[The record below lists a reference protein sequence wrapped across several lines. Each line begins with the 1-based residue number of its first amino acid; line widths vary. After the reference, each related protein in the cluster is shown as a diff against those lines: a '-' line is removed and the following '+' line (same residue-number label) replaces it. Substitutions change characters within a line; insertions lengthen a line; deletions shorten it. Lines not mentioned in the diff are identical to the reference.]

1 MIEQE
6 WRDFMFGTKN
16 NCQMTEGAEVGSLP
30 DAEQGSYLRWLK
42 MSYETEKTCLLLP
55 QESRASCVFHTADE
69 KDEIP
74 GMGEDSVLE
83 MLSYSKFMDLETWLC
98 MPSTLLPR
106 TLEST
111 CSASPLSSSSDS
123 ADTDTGLLE
132 RDSSPPFSN
141 HSLERQNRLL
151 PPSPIL
157 PVSVPPPSPVALR
170 TTSTPVLN
178 PSRDSCQGG
187 VSHRKRRRLAAS
199 PGGLHWNASGSVLRD
214 YERGEVACVSQVKRI
229 PKPVDSERP
238 RTELWGDKVTLR
250 KTVSVDDTLLRQTP
264 REHHRLLSR
273 LERGKKKLRNIHSLG
288 TTGRYE
294 TCKKPE
300 SKISRLTQRLNQRHS
315 DAALIKDFRPLLFF
329 SGSSGSSLSLDRSF
343 SVSMTQQMQN
353 LQLTHSKKGAGP
365 ASPSAAKRLYRNLS
379 EKFKGSHS
387 SFEDAYFF
395 GRSDRIRKSS
405 NVQSSEAL
413 FEAVEQQ
420 DLDAVQIL
428 LFQYTADELD
438 LNTPNSEGLT
448 PLDISIMTNNVP
460 IAKMLLKAGAK
471 ESPHFVSQE
480 SREAHLSTLVQEA
493 QRRAS
498 ELSTQVMRES
508 LSLETSDKE
517 KQLKA
522 WEWRC
527 KLYKRMRTGFEHSQ
541 VPEAPTAVRLT
552 VSSSTSLTVTFQEPA
567 SINSA
572 VVTKY
577 KVEWSCLK
585 DFSLLAGELILEN
598 LTSLRCTVTGLSTG
612 RQYYVRVS
620 AYNMK
625 GWGPSQ
631 LSQPPCA
638 VPSNWK
644 ECDGRESRKRG
655 HIEAMER
662 LLQQVRATH
671 QHYSCGDTS
680 KLQNTSRKQSVS
692 RSLKHLFHSSTKFV
706 KTLKRGIYI
715 ATVFYHKDSLL
726 VTNEDQIPI
735 VEVEDSYSSSLMQ
748 DFLWFTKL
756 SCMWED
762 VRWLRQSMTISNSS
776 SSTLQSR
783 QKMLS
788 AAGQL
793 QNLLGTHNLGR
804 VHYEPIKDRH
814 GNVLLVTVREMESL
828 YSFFNGKWM
837 QVSKLQSQRKSLST
851 PEEPYALDILLIT
864 IQDILAYQRRS
875 QNRLS
880 PGLYLG
886 YLKLSSSVDQI
897 KVLVPQRTPNMLC
910 HARIRENWNV
920 SRDEWEWLQT
930 LSGPEEVERVDQA
943 ADCHAPLLFSE
954 LQTAIKSLLRQINLP
969 LHQAKHFR
977 LYTQEVLELGHNVS
991 FLLLL
996 PASDDV
1002 CTAPG
1007 QANPYTPHSG
1017 FLNLPLQMFELV
1029 HFCAY
1034 KEKFIS
1040 LYCRLS
1046 SVLDLDALITQQAL
1060 REAITDTELATAK
1073 QRHQHIL
1080 DFIQQMDEMWRDIRW
1095 ITDAL
1100 QYARYKHPLG
1110 GVPITWLVDASA
1122 EPVTQKNDSTSSN
1135 TDYLPTPSPSPEMR
1149 RRKDTIGKTCWLLFK
1164 YSFAV
1169 KHTLIKYSYS
1179 SISCTT
1185 ADACRYL
1192 LSRLSVALFGS
1203 LFLLLVSDSQ
1213 PGSDEEGCSEVFLPT
1228 DSDYDSSDALS
1239 PRDLDLVYSSAQDLS
1254 HQAVHALS
1262 GSAPD
1267 VLQMHDLKY
1276 SACPTAILET
1286 ESCTKDLEDL
1296 SLSTYS
1302 SKSSDS
1308 TSRCK
1313 FLADPPTKRKMLSKS
1328 HPQRS
1333 YFGGP
1338 HRWLRVQSESQTP
1351 SLSEGVYTRQSD
1363 LDLPLELPRS
1373 LPHSPSASYR
1383 LDERKSAHRESKP
1396 NVRRI
1401 FVESCSETSP
1411 SRDSSRWPEE
1421 QEEVDRKA
1429 SVAETVSVFSIVT
1442 EAQDVDS
1449 DEQTN
1454 DQVSEILSSTL

>member
-1 MIEQE
+1 
-6 WRDFMFGTKN
+6 
-16 NCQMTEGAEVGSLP
+16 MTEVLFNMSRRFSL
-30 DAEQGSYLRWLK
+30 
-42 MSYETEKTCLLLP
+42 
-55 QESRASCVFHTADE
+55 
-69 KDEIP
+69 
-74 GMGEDSVLE
+74 
-83 MLSYSKFMDLETWLC
+83 
-98 MPSTLLPR
+98 
-106 TLEST
+106 
-111 CSASPLSSSSDS
+111 
-123 ADTDTGLLE
+123 
-132 RDSSPPFSN
+132 N
-141 HSLERQNRLL
+141 HSL
-151 PPSPIL
+151 S
-157 PVSVPPPSPVALR
+157 
-170 TTSTPVLN
+170 
-178 PSRDSCQGG
+178 
-187 VSHRKRRRLAAS
+187 
-199 PGGLHWNASGSVLRD
+199 
-214 YERGEVACVSQVKRI
+214 Y
-229 PKPVDSERP
+229 
-238 RTELWGDKVTLR
+238 
-250 KTVSVDDTLLRQTP
+250 
-264 REHHRLLSR
+264 LS
-273 LERGKKKLRNIHSLG
+273 KLDVIICLG
-288 TTGRYE
+288 
-294 TCKKPE
+294 
-300 SKISRLTQRLNQRHS
+300 
-315 DAALIKDFRPLLFF
+315 
-329 SGSSGSSLSLDRSF
+329 
-343 SVSMTQQMQN
+343 MTQQMQN
-353 LQLTHSKKGAGP
+353 LQLTQSKKGAGP

-379 EKFKGSHS
+379 EKLKGSHS
-387 SFEDAYFF
+387 SFEDVYFF
-395 GRSDRIRKSS
+395 GRSDRVRKAS
-405 NVQSSEAL
+405 NVHSSEAL
-413 FEAVEQQ
+413 FEVVEQQ
-420 DLDAVQIL
+420 DLDGVQIL
-428 LFQYTADELD
+428 LYQYTADELD

-460 IAKMLLKAGAK
+460 IAKLLLKAGAK

-480 SREAHLSTLVQEA
+480 RREAHLSALVQEA

-498 ELSTQVMRES
+498 ELSTQVMREN
-508 LSLETSDKE
+508 LSLEPSDKE

-527 KLYKRMRTGFEHSQ
+527 KLYKRMRTGFEHAQ
-541 VPEAPTAVRLT
+541 APEAPAAVRLT
-552 VSSSTSLTVTFQEPA
+552 VSSSTSLTVTFQEPV
-567 SINSA
+567 SMNSA

-577 KVEWSCLK
+577 KVDWSCLK
-585 DFSLLAGELILEN
+585 DFSLLVGEMILEN
-598 LTSLRCTVTGLSTG
+598 LQSLRCTITGLTTG

-625 GWGPSQ
+625 GWGRAQP
-631 LSQPPCA
+631 SQPPCA

-644 ECDGRESRKRG
+644 ECDGRESRRRG
-655 HIEAMER
+655 HVEAMER

-671 QHYSCGDTS
+671 QHYSCGDML
-680 KLQNTSRKQSVS
+680 KLQNSSRKQSVS

-706 KTLKRGIYI
+706 KSLKRGIYI
-715 ATVFYHKDSLL
+715 AAVFYHKDSLL

-735 VEVEDSYSSSLMQ
+735 VEAEDSYSSSLMQ

-762 VRWLRQSMTISNSS
+762 VRWLRQSMAISTSS

-783 QKMLS
+783 QKMLV

-864 IQDILAYQRRS
+864 IQDTLAYQRRS
-875 QNRLS
+875 QHRLS

-910 HARIRENWNV
+910 HARIRDNWNV

-930 LSGPEEVERVDQA
+930 LSGPVEVERADQEA
-943 ADCHAPLLFSE
+943 ECHAPLLLPE

-1007 QANPYTPHSG
+1007 QANHYTPHSG

-1034 KEKFIS
+1034 KERFIS

-1046 SVLDLDALITQQAL
+1046 LVLDLDALITQQAL
-1060 REAITDTELATAK
+1060 REAITDSELSTAK

-1080 DFIQQMDEMWRDIRW
+1080 DYIQQMDEMWRDIRW

-1100 QYARYKHPLG
+1100 QYARYKQPLG
-1110 GVPITWLVDASA
+1110 GMPITWLVNASA

-1149 RRKDTIGKTCWLLFK
+1149 RRKAT
-1164 YSFAV
+1164 
-1169 KHTLIKYSYS
+1169 
-1179 SISCTT
+1179 
-1185 ADACRYL
+1185 
-1192 LSRLSVALFGS
+1192 
-1203 LFLLLVSDSQ
+1203 SDSQ

-1276 SACPTAILET
+1276 SAISKVSLDT
-1286 ESCTKDLEDL
+1286 ESCTKDMEEL
-1296 SLSTYS
+1296 SLSAYS
-1302 SKSSDS
+1302 TKSSDRA
-1308 TSRCK
+1308 SRCK
-1313 FLADPPTKRKMLSKS
+1313 FLIDPPPKRKLLSKS

-1338 HRWLRVQSESQTP
+1338 HRWLRVQSESQAS

-1363 LDLPLELPRS
+1363 LDLPLELPLS

-1383 LDERKSAHRESKP
+1383 LDERKAASRDSKP

-1401 FVESCSETSP
+1401 FVESCSTTSP
-1411 SRDSSRWPEE
+1411 TRAGADWLEEREEEDPGATVRETLSMFGVDS
-1421 QEEVDRKA
+1421 
-1429 SVAETVSVFSIVT
+1429 

-1449 DEQTN
+1449 DDQTN

>member
-1 MIEQE
+1 
-6 WRDFMFGTKN
+6 
-16 NCQMTEGAEVGSLP
+16 
-30 DAEQGSYLRWLK
+30 
-42 MSYETEKTCLLLP
+42 MSYETEKACLLAP
-55 QESRASCVFHTADE
+55 QQSRTPCVCH
-69 KDEIP
+69 KYEIP

-83 MLSYSKFMDLETWLC
+83 MLSYSKFSDLETWLC

-106 TLEST
+106 SRDSVCSLPSPSNENGTGDTDKESRRKKSGSCKRGSWKSQSYTLPDSRPLENESIHLSQCQERET
-111 CSASPLSSSSDS
+111 HLLPVSASPKSSS
-123 ADTDTGLLE
+123 
-132 RDSSPPFSN
+132 PM
-141 HSLERQNRLL
+141 
-151 PPSPIL
+151 
-157 PVSVPPPSPVALR
+157 R
-170 TTSTPVLN
+170 TTSTPL
-178 PSRDSCQGG
+178 PKPTRDSCQGG
-187 VSHRKRRRLAAS
+187 VSVRKRRRLAAS
-199 PGGLHWNASGSVLRD
+199 PGGLHWDASGSVLRD
-214 YERGEVACVSQVKRI
+214 HDRGETSSLSEVKRF
-229 PKPVDSERP
+229 PRSVDSESRVP
-238 RTELWGDKVTLR
+238 EPWRDRVTLR
-250 KTVSVDDTLLRQTP
+250 KTISIDDRLLQQTP

-273 LERGKKKLRNIHSLG
+273 IERGKKKLRNINSLG
-288 TTGRYE
+288 ATGRYE
-294 TCKKPE
+294 THKKSE
-300 SKISRLTQRLNQRHS
+300 SRISRLAQRLNQRQR
-315 DAALIKDFRPLLFF
+315 DAALIKDFRPLFLL
-329 SGSSGSSLSLDRSF
+329 SGTAGSSQSLDRNF

-353 LQLTHSKKGAGP
+353 LQLTQGKKGVGP

-379 EKFKGSHS
+379 EKLKGSHS

-395 GRSDRIRKSS
+395 GRPDRIRKVS
-405 NVQSSEAL
+405 NIQSSEAL

-460 IAKMLLKAGAK
+460 IAKLLLKAGGK
-471 ESPHFVSQE
+471 ESPHFVSLE
-480 SREAHLSTLVQEA
+480 SRDAHLLALVQEA

-498 ELSTQVMRES
+498 ELSTQVIRES

-527 KLYKRMRTGFEHSQ
+527 KLYKRMRTGFEHARP
-541 VPEAPTAVRLT
+541 PEAPLMVRLSVT
-552 VSSSTSLTVTFQEPA
+552 GSTSLTVNFQEPA
-567 SINSA
+567 SMNSA

-598 LTSLRCTVTGLSTG
+598 LQSLKYTITGLTTG
-612 RQYYVRVS
+612 RQYYVQVS

-631 LSQPPCA
+631 LSQPPSA

-644 ECDGRESRKRG
+644 DCDGRESKRRG

-671 QHYSCGDTS
+671 QHYCCGDTS
-680 KLQNTSRKQSVS
+680 KLQNPSRKQSVS

-706 KTLKRGIYI
+706 KSLKRGVYI
-715 ATVFYHKDSLL
+715 ASVFYHKDSLL

-735 VEVEDSYSSSLMQ
+735 VEVDDSYSSSLMQ

-762 VRWLRQSMTISNSS
+762 VRWLRQSLAVSTSS

-783 QKMLS
+783 QKMLT

-814 GNVLLVTVREMESL
+814 GNVLLVTVREMDSL

-875 QNRLS
+875 QHRLS
-880 PGLYLG
+880 SGLYLG

-897 KVLVPQRTPNMLC
+897 KVLVPQRMPNMLC
-910 HARIRENWNV
+910 HTKIRDNWNV
-920 SRDEWEWLQT
+920 SRNEWEWLQS
-930 LSGPEEVERVDQA
+930 LSGPVEVERADQDT
-943 ADCHAPLLFSE
+943 DCLLFSE
-954 LQTAIKSLLRQINLP
+954 LQTAIKSLLHQINLP

-977 LYTQEVLELGHNVS
+977 LYTHEVLELGHNVS

-1002 CTAPG
+1002 CSAPG
-1007 QANPYTPHSG
+1007 QTNPYTPHSG

-1029 HFCAY
+1029 HFCSY

-1046 SVLDLDALITQQAL
+1046 SVLDLDALITQQAF
-1060 REAITDTELATAK
+1060 REAITDSEVSTAK
-1073 QRHQHIL
+1073 QRQQHIL
-1080 DFIQQMDEMWRDIRW
+1080 DYIQQSDEMWRDVRW
-1095 ITDAL
+1095 ITNAL
-1100 QYARYKHPLG
+1100 QHARYKQPLG
-1110 GVPITWLVDASA
+1110 WVPITWLVDVTV
-1122 EPVTQKNDSTSSN
+1122 EPPVQKNDSMSSN
-1135 TDYLPTPSPSPEMR
+1135 TDYVPTPSPSPEMR
-1149 RRKDTIGKTCWLLFK
+1149 RRKPTIE
-1164 YSFAV
+1164 
-1169 KHTLIKYSYS
+1169 
-1179 SISCTT
+1179 
-1185 ADACRYL
+1185 
-1192 LSRLSVALFGS
+1192 
-1203 LFLLLVSDSQ
+1203 SQ

-1254 HQAVHALS
+1254 HQAVHILS

-1276 SACPTAILET
+1276 SACSKSILET
-1286 ESCTKDLEDL
+1286 ESCTKDMDDL
-1296 SLSTYS
+1296 SLSSYS
-1302 SKSSDS
+1302 VKTTDKP
-1308 TSRCK
+1308 SRSK
-1313 FLADPPTKRKMLSKS
+1313 FLADPPTKHKLLSKS

-1338 HRWLRVQSESQTP
+1338 HRWLRVQSESHTP
-1351 SLSEGVYTRQSD
+1351 SLSEGIYTRQSD
-1363 LDLPLELPRS
+1363 FDLPLESPLS
-1373 LPHSPSASYR
+1373 LPHSPTTSYS
-1383 LDERKSAHRESKP
+1383 LDEYRAPFRESKP

-1401 FVESCSETSP
+1401 FVESCSKTSP
-1411 SRDSSRWPEE
+1411 CRDAPQWEEEETGSRGATAREAGSGYGTT
-1421 QEEVDRKA
+1421 A
-1429 SVAETVSVFSIVT
+1429 
-1442 EAQDVDS
+1442 EAQDMDS

-1454 DQVSEILSSTL
+1454 EQVSEILSSTL

>member
-1 MIEQE
+1 MES
-6 WRDFMFGTKN
+6 FLFGVENK
-16 NCQMTEGAEVGSLP
+16 CQMTEGAEIGSLP
-30 DAEQGSYLRWLK
+30 DAEQGHYSRWLN
-42 MSYETEKTCLLLP
+42 MAYETDKTCLLIP
-55 QESRASCVFHTADE
+55 RESRASCVFHTADE

-74 GMGEDSVLE
+74 GIGEDSVLE
-83 MLSYSKFMDLETWLC
+83 MLSYSKFMDLESWLC
-98 MPSTLLPR
+98 MPSTLMPR
-106 TLEST
+106 SLDST
-111 CSASPLSSSSDS
+111 FSASSLSTDSESGDAETRPPERKSIYLNHSPGRERCHVASTPTVPVPVTPVAFRTSSTPALSSG
-123 ADTDTGLLE
+123 T
-132 RDSSPPFSN
+132 
-141 HSLERQNRLL
+141 H
-151 PPSPIL
+151 
-157 PVSVPPPSPVALR
+157 
-170 TTSTPVLN
+170 
-178 PSRDSCQGG
+178 SCQGSTG
-187 VSHRKRRRLAAS
+187 VRKRRRLAAS
-199 PGGLHWNASGSVLRD
+199 PGGLHWNASGSVLRE
-214 YERGEVACVSQVKRI
+214 YERGETPGASQVKHV
-229 PKPVDSERP
+229 PKPLESVKAGA
-238 RTELWGDKVTLR
+238 ELWSDRAALR
-250 KTVSVDDTLLRQTP
+250 KCMSVDDRLLQQTP
-264 REHHRLLSR
+264 TEPGTLLSR
-273 LERGKKKLRNIHSLG
+273 LERGKKKLRNIHSFG
-288 TTGRYE
+288 DTGRYE
-294 TCKKPE
+294 TCKKSE
-300 SKISRLTQRLNQRHS
+300 SKITRLAQRLNQRQR

-329 SGSSGSSLSLDRSF
+329 SVSPGSSQSLDRSF
-343 SVSMTQQMQN
+343 CVSMTQQMQN
-353 LQLTHSKKGAGP
+353 LQLSHSKKGAAP
-365 ASPSAAKRLYRNLS
+365 ASPNAAKRLYRNLS
-379 EKFKGSHS
+379 EKLKGSHS

-395 GRSDRIRKSS
+395 GRSDRICKAS
-405 NVQSSEAL
+405 NIQSGEAL

-460 IAKMLLKAGAK
+460 IAKLLLKAGAK

-480 SREAHLSTLVQEA
+480 SRKAHLSALVQES

-508 LSLETSDKE
+508 LSMEISDKE

-527 KLYKRMRTGFEHSQ
+527 KLYKRMRTGFEHAQ
-541 VPEAPTAVRLT
+541 APEAPTAVRLT

-572 VVTKY
+572 VVTRY

-598 LTSLRCTVTGLSTG
+598 LQCLKCTITGLTTG
-612 RQYYVRVS
+612 RQYYVQVS

-625 GWGPSQ
+625 GWGPPQ
-631 LSQPPCA
+631 LSQPPSA
-638 VPSNWK
+638 VPSRGRITKSLRCNMNSCVCVCVSDWK
-644 ECDGRESRKRG
+644 ESDGRESRQRG

-671 QHYSCGDTS
+671 QHYSCGDMS
-680 KLQNTSRKQSVS
+680 KLQNPSRKQSVS

-715 ATVFYHKDSLL
+715 AAVFYHKDSLL

-735 VEVEDSYSSSLMQ
+735 VEVEDSYSNSLMQ

-762 VRWLRQSMTISNSS
+762 VRWLRQSMTISTSS

-783 QKMLS
+783 QKMLA

-793 QNLLGTHNLGR
+793 QLCIFLTTKNLLGTHNLGR

-814 GNVLLVTVREMESL
+814 GNVLLVTVREMDSS
-828 YSFFNGKWM
+828 YSFFSGKWM

-875 QNRLS
+875 QHRLS

-910 HARIRENWNV
+910 HFKIRDNWNV
-920 SRDEWEWLQT
+920 SRDEWEWLNT
-930 LSGPEEVERVDQA
+930 LSGPEEVERADQA
-943 ADCHAPLLFSE
+943 ADCSSPLLFYE
-954 LQTAIKSLLRQINLP
+954 LQTAIKNLLRQINLP

-996 PASDDV
+996 PASDAV

-1007 QANPYTPHSG
+1007 QTNPYTPHTG

-1060 REAITDTELATAK
+1060 REAITDSELSLAK

-1080 DFIQQMDEMWRDIRW
+1080 NYIQQMDEMWRDIRW

-1100 QYARYKHPLG
+1100 QYARYKQPLG
-1110 GVPITWLVDASA
+1110 GVPITQLVDASS
-1122 EPVTQKNDSTSSN
+1122 ESITQKYDSISSN
-1135 TDYLPTPSPSPEMR
+1135 TDYLPTPSPSPEL
-1149 RRKDTIGKTCWLLFK
+1149 RRKATE
-1164 YSFAV
+1164 
-1169 KHTLIKYSYS
+1169 
-1179 SISCTT
+1179 
-1185 ADACRYL
+1185 
-1192 LSRLSVALFGS
+1192 
-1203 LFLLLVSDSQ
+1203 DSQ
-1213 PGSDEEGCSEVFLPT
+1213 AVSDEEGCSEVFLPT

-1254 HQAVHALS
+1254 HQAVHTLS

-1267 VLQMHDLKY
+1267 VLQMHDLKP
-1276 SACPTAILET
+1276 STCSKPMQET
-1286 ESCTKDLEDL
+1286 EIFTKDLEEL
-1296 SLSTYS
+1296 SLSSYCS
-1302 SKSSDS
+1302 RSSDKT
-1308 TSRCK
+1308 TSRY
-1313 FLADPPTKRKMLSKS
+1313 KRRLLSRS
-1328 HPQRS
+1328 QPQRS
-1333 YFGGP
+1333 CFSGT
-1338 HRWLRVQSESQTP
+1338 HRWLRVQSENHTT
-1351 SLSEGVYTRQSD
+1351 SLSEGVYTRQSE
-1363 LDLPLELPRS
+1363 LDLPLEIPVS
-1373 LPHSPSASYR
+1373 FPQSSNSM
-1383 LDERKSAHRESKP
+1383 DEWKSSNRESKP
-1396 NVRRI
+1396 TVRRI
-1401 FVESCSETSP
+1401 FVAACSETSP
-1411 SRDSSRWPEE
+1411 SRDGARWPDENSKACE
-1421 QEEVDRKA
+1421 GAAAGEATVQE
-1429 SVAETVSVFSIVT
+1429 
-1442 EAQDVDS
+1442 VDS
-1449 DEQTN
+1449 DDQTN
-1454 DQVSEILSSTL
+1454 ELVSEILSSTL

>member
-1 MIEQE
+1 MESFI
-6 WRDFMFGTKN
+6 FGAKTK
-16 NCQMTEGAEVGSLP
+16 CQMTEGAEIGSLP
-30 DAEQGSYLRWLK
+30 DAEQRPYLRWIN
-42 MSYETEKTCLLLP
+42 MAYETEKTCLLIP
-55 QESRASCVFHTADE
+55 RESRASCVFHTADE
-69 KDEIP
+69 KDDIP
-74 GMGEDSVLE
+74 GIGEDSVLE
-83 MLSYSKFMDLETWLC
+83 MLSYSKFMDLESWLC

-106 TLEST
+106 SLDST
-111 CSASPLSSSSDS
+111 CSASPLSTDSDS
-123 ADTDTGLLE
+123 GEAETRPPE
-132 RDSSPPFSN
+132 RKSIYLN
-141 HSLERQNRLL
+141 HSPERENCHV
-151 PPSPIL
+151 PPSPTV
-157 PVSVPPPSPVALR
+157 PVSVTPQSPVAR
-170 TTSTPVLN
+170 QTSSTPALK
-178 PSRDSCQGG
+178 PGTHSCQDS
-187 VSHRKRRRLAAS
+187 VCVRKRRRLAAS
-199 PGGLHWNASGSVLRD
+199 PGGLHWNASGSVLRE
-214 YERGEVACVSQVKRI
+214 YERGEAAGALQVKRI
-229 PKPVDSERP
+229 PKHLESAKLGA
-238 RTELWGDKVTLR
+238 ELWGDRAALR
-250 KTVSVDDTLLRQTP
+250 KCVSVDDRLLQQTLTEP
-264 REHHRLLSR
+264 DTLLSR

-288 TTGRYE
+288 ETGRYE
-294 TCKKPE
+294 TCKKSE
-300 SKISRLTQRLNQRHS
+300 SKISRLAQRLNQRQR

-329 SGSSGSSLSLDRSF
+329 SVSPGSSQSLDRSF
-343 SVSMTQQMQN
+343 CVSMTQQMQN
-353 LQLTHSKKGAGP
+353 LQLTHSKKGAAP
-365 ASPSAAKRLYRNLS
+365 SSPSAAKRLYRNLS

-395 GRSDRIRKSS
+395 GRSDRIRKAS
-405 NVQSSEAL
+405 NIQSSEAL

-460 IAKMLLKAGAK
+460 IAKLLLKAGAK

-480 SREAHLSTLVQEA
+480 SREAHLSVLVQEA

-527 KLYKRMRTGFEHSQ
+527 KLYKRMRTGFEHAQ
-541 VPEAPTAVRLT
+541 VPETPTAVRLT

-572 VVTKY
+572 VVTRY
-577 KVEWSCLK
+577 KVEWSCLN

-598 LTSLRCTVTGLSTG
+598 LQCLKCTITGLTTG

-631 LSQPPCA
+631 LAQPPCA

-644 ECDGRESRKRG
+644 ESDGRESRRRG

-671 QHYSCGDTS
+671 QHYSCGDIV
-680 KLQNTSRKQSVS
+680 KLQNPSRKQSVS

-715 ATVFYHKDSLL
+715 AAVFYHKDSLL

-735 VEVEDSYSSSLMQ
+735 VEVEDSYSNSLMQ

-762 VRWLRQSMTISNSS
+762 VRWLRQSMAISASS

-783 QKMLS
+783 QKMLA

-814 GNVLLVTVREMESL
+814 GNVLLVTIREMDSS

-875 QNRLS
+875 QHRLS

-897 KVLVPQRTPNMLC
+897 KVLVPQRTPSMLC
-910 HARIRENWNV
+910 HSRIRDNWNV
-920 SRDEWEWLQT
+920 SRDEWEWLNT
-930 LSGPEEVERVDQA
+930 LSGPEEVERADQA
-943 ADCHAPLLFSE
+943 ADCNAPSLFCE
-954 LQTAIKSLLRQINLP
+954 LQTAIKSLLHQINLP

-996 PASDDV
+996 PASDAV

-1007 QANPYTPHSG
+1007 QTNPYTPHSG

-1060 REAITDTELATAK
+1060 REAITDTELSTAK

-1080 DFIQQMDEMWRDIRW
+1080 DYIQQMDEMWRDIRW

-1100 QYARYKHPLG
+1100 QYARYKQPLG
-1110 GVPITWLVDASA
+1110 GVPITWLVDASS
-1122 EPVTQKNDSTSSN
+1122 EPIAQKYDSISSN
-1135 TDYLPTPSPSPEMR
+1135 ADYLPTPSPSPES
-1149 RRKDTIGKTCWLLFK
+1149 RRKATD
-1164 YSFAV
+1164 
-1169 KHTLIKYSYS
+1169 
-1179 SISCTT
+1179 
-1185 ADACRYL
+1185 
-1192 LSRLSVALFGS
+1192 
-1203 LFLLLVSDSQ
+1203 DSQ
-1213 PGSDEEGCSEVFLPT
+1213 AVSDEEGCSEVFLPT

-1254 HQAVHALS
+1254 HQAVHTLS

-1267 VLQMHDLKY
+1267 VLQMHDLKP
-1276 SACPTAILET
+1276 SARSKLMLET
-1286 ESCTKDLEDL
+1286 ESFTKDLEEL
-1296 SLSTYS
+1296 SLSSYS
-1302 SKSSDS
+1302 SKSSEK
-1308 TSRCK
+1308 TSRY
-1313 FLADPPTKRKMLSKS
+1313 KRKLLSRS
-1328 HPQRS
+1328 QPQRS
-1333 YFGGP
+1333 CFSGT
-1338 HRWLRVQSESQTP
+1338 HRWLRVQSENQSP
-1351 SLSEGVYTRQSD
+1351 SLSEGVYTRQSE
-1363 LDLPLELPRS
+1363 LDLPLELPVS
-1373 LPHSPSASYR
+1373 FPHSSYSM
-1383 LDERKSAHRESKP
+1383 DEWKGNNRENKP
-1396 NVRRI
+1396 TVRRI

-1411 SRDSSRWPEE
+1411 SRDGARWPDAVDETHGGAAVGE
-1421 QEEVDRKA
+1421 TTAQE
-1429 SVAETVSVFSIVT
+1429 
-1442 EAQDVDS
+1442 VDS
-1449 DEQTN
+1449 DDQTN
-1454 DQVSEILSSTL
+1454 DLVSEILSSTL

>member
-1 MIEQE
+1 MAEMFFGYINMKMKNCLSFVPKSS
-6 WRDFMFGTKN
+6 RSDFSVRLSGRHVTGSF
-16 NCQMTEGAEVGSLP
+16 ESSFRVLREEDADVLRIRSGSLSP
-30 DAEQGSYLRWLK
+30 EPENKEKWLK
-42 MSYETEKTCLLLP
+42 MSYETEKTCLLAP
-55 QESRASCVFHTADE
+55 QESRTPCGCH
-69 KDEIP
+69 KYEIP
-74 GMGEDSVLE
+74 GMGDDSVLE
-83 MLSYSKFMDLETWLC
+83 MLSYSKFSDLETWLC

-106 TLEST
+106 SQDSV
-111 CSASPLSSSSDS
+111 CSLPSPSHENGTG
-123 ADTDTGLLE
+123 DTDKESRPLE
-132 RDSSPPFSN
+132 NESIHLSQCQ
-141 HSLERQNRLL
+141 ERKTHLL
-151 PPSPIL
+151 PPSLLL
-157 PVSVPPPSPVALR
+157 PVSASPQSSSPLR
-170 TTSTPVLN
+170 TTSTPL
-178 PSRDSCQGG
+178 PKPTRDSCQGA
-187 VSHRKRRRLAAS
+187 VSVRKRRRLAAS
-199 PGGLHWNASGSVLRD
+199 PGGLHWDASGSVLRD
-214 YERGEVACVSQVKRI
+214 HDRGETSSLSEVKRF
-229 PKPVDSERP
+229 PRSVDSQSRVPEPWRDRVP
-238 RTELWGDKVTLR
+238 LR
-250 KTVSVDDTLLRQTP
+250 KTISVDDRLLQQTP

-273 LERGKKKLRNIHSLG
+273 IERGKKKLRNINSLG
-288 TTGRYE
+288 ATGRYE
-294 TCKKPE
+294 THKKSE
-300 SKISRLTQRLNQRHS
+300 SRISRLAQRLNQRQS
-315 DAALIKDFRPLLFF
+315 DAALIKDFRPLFLL
-329 SGSSGSSLSLDRSF
+329 SGSPGSSQSLDRNF
-343 SVSMTQQMQN
+343 SISMTQQMQN
-353 LQLTHSKKGAGP
+353 LQLTQSKKGAGP

-379 EKFKGSHS
+379 EKLKGSHS

-395 GRSDRIRKSS
+395 GRSDRIRKVS
-405 NVQSSEAL
+405 NIQSSEAL
-413 FEAVEQQ
+413 FEAAEQQ

-460 IAKMLLKAGAK
+460 IAKLLLKAGGK
-471 ESPHFVSQE
+471 ESPHFVSLE
-480 SREAHLSTLVQEA
+480 SRDAHLSALVQEA

-527 KLYKRMRTGFEHSQ
+527 KLYKRMRTGFEHARP
-541 VPEAPTAVRLT
+541 PEAPLMVRLSVT
-552 VSSSTSLTVTFQEPA
+552 GSTSLTVSFQEPA
-567 SINSA
+567 SMNSA

-598 LTSLRCTVTGLSTG
+598 LQSLKCTITGLTTG
-612 RQYYVRVS
+612 RQYYVKVS

-625 GWGPSQ
+625 GWGSAQ
-631 LSQPPCA
+631 LSQPPSA

-644 ECDGRESRKRG
+644 DCDGRESRRRG

-671 QHYSCGDTS
+671 QHYCCGETS
-680 KLQNTSRKQSVS
+680 KLQNPSRKQSVS

-706 KTLKRGIYI
+706 KTLKRGVYI
-715 ATVFYHKDSLL
+715 ASVFYHKDSLL

-735 VEVEDSYSSSLMQ
+735 VEVDDSYSSSLMQ

-762 VRWLRQSMTISNSS
+762 VRWLRQSLAVSTSS

-783 QKMLS
+783 QKMLA

-814 GNVLLVTVREMESL
+814 GNVLLVTVREMDSL

-864 IQDILAYQRRS
+864 IQDILAYQRRG
-875 QNRLS
+875 QHRLS
-880 PGLYLG
+880 SGLYLG

-897 KVLVPQRTPNMLC
+897 KVLVPQRMPNMLC
-910 HARIRENWNV
+910 HTKIRDNFNV
-920 SRDEWEWLQT
+920 SRSW
-930 LSGPEEVERVDQA
+930 
-943 ADCHAPLLFSE
+943 
-954 LQTAIKSLLRQINLP
+954 
-969 LHQAKHFR
+969 AKHFR
-977 LYTQEVLELGHNVS
+977 LYTHEVLELGHNVS

-1002 CTAPG
+1002 CSAPG
-1007 QANPYTPHSG
+1007 QTNPYTPHSG

-1029 HFCAY
+1029 HFCSY

-1046 SVLDLDALITQQAL
+1046 SVLDLDALITQQAF
-1060 REAITDTELATAK
+1060 REAITDSEVSTAK

-1080 DFIQQMDEMWRDIRW
+1080 DYIQQLDEMWRDVRW
-1095 ITDAL
+1095 ITNAL
-1100 QYARYKHPLG
+1100 QYARYKQPLG
-1110 GVPITWLVDASA
+1110 WVPITWLVDVSV
-1122 EPVTQKNDSTSSN
+1122 EPPVQKNDSTSSN
-1135 TDYLPTPSPSPEMR
+1135 TDYVPTPSPSPEMR
-1149 RRKDTIGKTCWLLFK
+1149 RRKPTIE
-1164 YSFAV
+1164 
-1169 KHTLIKYSYS
+1169 
-1179 SISCTT
+1179 
-1185 ADACRYL
+1185 
-1192 LSRLSVALFGS
+1192 
-1203 LFLLLVSDSQ
+1203 SQ

-1254 HQAVHALS
+1254 HQAVHVLS

-1276 SACPTAILET
+1276 SACPKSILET
-1286 ESCTKDLEDL
+1286 ESCTKDMEDL
-1296 SLSTYS
+1296 SLSSYS
-1302 SKSSDS
+1302 VKTTDKPD
-1308 TSRCK
+1308 RK
-1313 FLADPPTKRKMLSKS
+1313 FIADPPTKRKLLSKS

-1338 HRWLRVQSESQTP
+1338 HRWLRVQSESHTP
-1351 SLSEGVYTRQSD
+1351 SLSEGIYTRQSD
-1363 LDLPLELPRS
+1363 IDLPLESPVS
-1373 LPHSPSASYR
+1373 LPHSPTTSYS
-1383 LDERKSAHRESKP
+1383 LDEYKAPYRESKP

-1401 FVESCSETSP
+1401 FVESCSKTSP
-1411 SRDSSRWPEE
+1411 CRDAPHWEE
-1421 QEEVDRKA
+1421 EETGSKGATAREA
-1429 SVAETVSVFSIVT
+1429 GSGYGTTAEV
-1442 EAQDVDS
+1442 QDVDS

-1454 DQVSEILSSTL
+1454 EQVSEILSSTL

>member
-1 MIEQE
+1 MKKEQQVLLSPPTPYRSHSVLWACSVE
-6 WRDFMFGTKN
+6 SRRLQN
-16 NCQMTEGAEVGSLP
+16 APLSPSLSLSLSLP
-30 DAEQGSYLRWLK
+30 PPLNLLSSLLSPHISQPTPRRDAREEESSGEHLALRATPEQGS
-42 MSYETEKTCLLLP
+42 
-55 QESRASCVFHTADE
+55 ESR
-69 KDEIP
+69 
-74 GMGEDSVLE
+74 
-83 MLSYSKFMDLETWLC
+83 
-98 MPSTLLPR
+98 
-106 TLEST
+106 
-111 CSASPLSSSSDS
+111 
-123 ADTDTGLLE
+123 
-132 RDSSPPFSN
+132 
-141 HSLERQNRLL
+141 
-151 PPSPIL
+151 
-157 PVSVPPPSPVALR
+157 
-170 TTSTPVLN
+170 
-178 PSRDSCQGG
+178 
-187 VSHRKRRRLAAS
+187 
-199 PGGLHWNASGSVLRD
+199 
-214 YERGEVACVSQVKRI
+214 
-229 PKPVDSERP
+229 
-238 RTELWGDKVTLR
+238 
-250 KTVSVDDTLLRQTP
+250 
-264 REHHRLLSR
+264 
-273 LERGKKKLRNIHSLG
+273 
-288 TTGRYE
+288 
-294 TCKKPE
+294 
-300 SKISRLTQRLNQRHS
+300 ISRLAQRLNQRQS
-315 DAALIKDFRPLLFF
+315 DAALIKDFRPLFLL
-329 SGSSGSSLSLDRSF
+329 SGSPGSSQSLDRNF
-343 SVSMTQQMQN
+343 SISMTQQMQN
-353 LQLTHSKKGAGP
+353 LQLTQSKKGAGP
-365 ASPSAAKRLYRNLS
+365 ASPNAAKRLYRNLS
-379 EKFKGSHS
+379 EKLKGSHS

-395 GRSDRIRKSS
+395 GRSDRIRKVS
-405 NVQSSEAL
+405 
-413 FEAVEQQ
+413 

-460 IAKMLLKAGAK
+460 IAKLLLKAGGK
-471 ESPHFVSQE
+471 ESPHFDNMHFIISPGELPSPGVRAGPVKEGFFSHTTVDYIHPHTSPPPHTADFICCYADTIVSLE
-480 SREAHLSTLVQEA
+480 SRDAHLSALVQEA

-527 KLYKRMRTGFEHSQ
+527 KLYKRMRTGFEHARP
-541 VPEAPTAVRLT
+541 PEAPLTVRLSVT
-552 VSSSTSLTVTFQEPA
+552 GSTSLTVSFQEPA
-567 SINSA
+567 SMNSA

-585 DFSLLAGELILEN
+585 DFSLLAGELTLEN
-598 LTSLRCTVTGLSTG
+598 LQSLKCTITGLTTG
-612 RQYYVRVS
+612 RQYYVQVS

-625 GWGPSQ
+625 GWGPAQ
-631 LSQPPCA
+631 LSQPPSA

-644 ECDGRESRKRG
+644 DCDGRESRRRG

-671 QHYSCGDTS
+671 QHYCCGDTS
-680 KLQNTSRKQSVS
+680 KLQNPSRKQSVS

-706 KTLKRGIYI
+706 KSLKRGVYI
-715 ATVFYHKDSLL
+715 ASVFYHKDSLL

-735 VEVEDSYSSSLMQ
+735 VEVDDSYSSSLMQ

-762 VRWLRQSMTISNSS
+762 VRWLRQSLAVSTSS

-783 QKMLS
+783 QKMLA

-814 GNVLLVTVREMESL
+814 GNVLLVTVREMDSL

-875 QNRLS
+875 QHRLS
-880 PGLYLG
+880 SGLYLG

-910 HARIRENWNV
+910 HTKIRDNYNV
-920 SRDEWEWLQT
+920 SRDEWEWLQL
-930 LSGPEEVERVDQA
+930 LSGPVEVERADQA
-943 ADCHAPLLFSE
+943 TDCLLFSE
-954 LQTAIKSLLRQINLP
+954 LQTAIKSLLHQINLP

-977 LYTQEVLELGHNVS
+977 LYTHEVLELGHNVS

-1002 CTAPG
+1002 CSAPG
-1007 QANPYTPHSG
+1007 QTNPYTPHSG

-1029 HFCAY
+1029 HFCSY

-1046 SVLDLDALITQQAL
+1046 SVLDLDALITQQAF
-1060 REAITDTELATAK
+1060 REAITDSEVSTAK

-1080 DFIQQMDEMWRDIRW
+1080 DYIQYSLLYALELSQQTLSQSDLKARRVLSVPQLDEMWRDVRW
-1095 ITDAL
+1095 ITNAL
-1100 QYARYKHPLG
+1100 QYARYKQPLG
-1110 GVPITWLVDASA
+1110 WVPITWLVDVSV
-1122 EPVTQKNDSTSSN
+1122 EPPVQKNDSTSSN
-1135 TDYLPTPSPSPEMR
+1135 TDYVPTPSPSPEMR
-1149 RRKDTIGKTCWLLFK
+1149 RRKPTIE
-1164 YSFAV
+1164 
-1169 KHTLIKYSYS
+1169 
-1179 SISCTT
+1179 
-1185 ADACRYL
+1185 
-1192 LSRLSVALFGS
+1192 
-1203 LFLLLVSDSQ
+1203 SQ

-1254 HQAVHALS
+1254 HQAVHVLS

-1276 SACPTAILET
+1276 SACPKSILET
-1286 ESCTKDLEDL
+1286 ESCTKDMEDL
-1296 SLSTYS
+1296 SLSSYS
-1302 SKSSDS
+1302 VKTTDKPG
-1308 TSRCK
+1308 RK
-1313 FLADPPTKRKMLSKS
+1313 FLADPPTKRKLLSKS

-1338 HRWLRVQSESQTP
+1338 HRWLRVQSESHTP
-1351 SLSEGVYTRQSD
+1351 SLSEGIYTRQSD
-1363 LDLPLELPRS
+1363 IDLPLDTPLS
-1373 LPHSPSASYR
+1373 LPHSPTTSYS
-1383 LDERKSAHRESKP
+1383 LDEYKAPYRESKP

-1401 FVESCSETSP
+1401 FVESCSKTSP
-1411 SRDSSRWPEE
+1411 CRDAPHWEEEEARSRGATARE
-1421 QEEVDRKA
+1421 A
-1429 SVAETVSVFSIVT
+1429 GTGYGTTA

-1449 DEQTN
+1449 DELTN
-1454 DQVSEILSSTL
+1454 EQVSEILSSTL

>member
-1 MIEQE
+1 MES
-6 WRDFMFGTKN
+6 FLFAAKN
-16 NCQMTEGAEVGSLP
+16 KCQMTEGAEIGSLP
-30 DAEQGSYLRWLK
+30 DAEQGPYMRWLN
-42 MSYETEKTCLLLP
+42 MAYEPEKTCLLIP
-55 QESRASCVFHTADE
+55 RESRASCVFHTADE

-74 GMGEDSVLE
+74 GIGEDSVLE
-83 MLSYSKFMDLETWLC
+83 MLSYSKFMDLESWLC

-106 TLEST
+106 SLDST
-111 CSASPLSSSSDS
+111 CSASPVSTDS
-123 ADTDTGLLE
+123 ESGDAENRPPE
-132 RDSSPPFSN
+132 RKSIYLN
-141 HSLERQNRLL
+141 HSPERENCHV
-151 PPSPIL
+151 PPL
-157 PVSVPPPSPVALR
+157 RTVPVSVTPQSPVALQ
-170 TTSTPVLN
+170 TSTPAQKPGTLSSKQSASV
-178 PSRDSCQGG
+178 
-187 VSHRKRRRLAAS
+187 RKRRRLAAS
-199 PGGLHWNASGSVLRD
+199 PGGLHWNASGSVLRE
-214 YERGEVACVSQVKRI
+214 YERGEAAAALQVKRV
-229 PKPVDSERP
+229 PKPLESAKP
-238 RTELWGDKVTLR
+238 GAELWGDRAALR
-250 KTVSVDDTLLRQTP
+250 KCVSVDDSLLQQTP
-264 REHHRLLSR
+264 TEPGTLLSR
-273 LERGKKKLRNIHSLG
+273 LERGKKKLRNIHSLAE
-288 TTGRYE
+288 TGRYE
-294 TCKKPE
+294 TRKKSE
-300 SKISRLTQRLNQRHS
+300 SKISRLAQRLNQRQR
-315 DAALIKDFRPLLFF
+315 DAALIKDFRPLLYF
-329 SGSSGSSLSLDRSF
+329 SVSPGSSQSLDRSF
-343 SVSMTQQMQN
+343 CVNMTQQMQN
-353 LQLTHSKKGAGP
+353 LQLSHSKKGAAP
-365 ASPSAAKRLYRNLS
+365 ASPNAAKRLYRNLS

-395 GRSDRIRKSS
+395 GRSDRIRKAS
-405 NVQSSEAL
+405 NIQSSEAL

-460 IAKMLLKAGAK
+460 IAKLLLKAGAK

-480 SREAHLSTLVQEA
+480 SREAHLSSLVQEA

-498 ELSTQVMRES
+498 DLSTQVMRES

-522 WEWRC
+522 WEWKC
-527 KLYKRMRTGFEHSQ
+527 KLYKRMRTGFEHAQ
-541 VPEAPTAVRLT
+541 APETPTAVRLT

-598 LTSLRCTVTGLSTG
+598 LQCLKCTVTGLTTG

-625 GWGPSQ
+625 GWGLSQ
-631 LSQPPCA
+631 TSQPPCA
-638 VPSNWK
+638 APSNWK
-644 ECDGRESRKRG
+644 ESDGRESRWRG

-680 KLQNTSRKQSVS
+680 KLQNPSRKQSVS
-692 RSLKHLFHSSTKFV
+692 RSLKHLFHSSSKFV

-715 ATVFYHKDSLL
+715 AAVFYHKDSLL

-735 VEVEDSYSSSLMQ
+735 VEVEDSYSNSLMQ

-762 VRWLRQSMTISNSS
+762 VRWLRQSMAVSTSS

-783 QKMLS
+783 QKMLT

-814 GNVLLVTVREMESL
+814 GNVLLVTVRETDSS

-875 QNRLS
+875 QHRLS

-910 HARIRENWNV
+910 HSKIRDNWNV
-920 SRDEWEWLQT
+920 SRDEWEWLNT
-930 LSGPEEVERVDQA
+930 LSGPEEVERADQA
-943 ADCHAPLLFSE
+943 ADCNTPLLFCE
-954 LQTAIKSLLRQINLP
+954 LQTAIKNLLRQINLP

-996 PASDDV
+996 PASDAV

-1007 QANPYTPHSG
+1007 QTNPYTPHSG

-1060 REAITDTELATAK
+1060 REAITDSELSIAK

-1080 DFIQQMDEMWRDIRW
+1080 DYIQQMDEMWRDIRW

-1100 QYARYKHPLG
+1100 QYARYKQPLG
-1110 GVPITWLVDASA
+1110 GVPVTWLVDASL
-1122 EPVTQKNDSTSSN
+1122 EPVTQKYDSISSN
-1135 TDYLPTPSPSPEMR
+1135 ADYLPTPSPSPEL
-1149 RRKDTIGKTCWLLFK
+1149 RRKATDDFQ
-1164 YSFAV
+1164 A
-1169 KHTLIKYSYS
+1169 
-1179 SISCTT
+1179 
-1185 ADACRYL
+1185 A
-1192 LSRLSVALFGS
+1192 
-1203 LFLLLVSDSQ
+1203 
-1213 PGSDEEGCSEVFLPT
+1213 SDEEGCSEVFLPT

-1254 HQAVHALS
+1254 HQAVHTLS

-1267 VLQMHDLKY
+1267 VLQMHDLKP
-1276 SACPTAILET
+1276 STCSKPMLET
-1286 ESCTKDLEDL
+1286 ESFTKDLEEL
-1296 SLSTYS
+1296 SLSSYS
-1302 SKSSDS
+1302 SRSSEKM
-1308 TSRCK
+1308 SRY
-1313 FLADPPTKRKMLSKS
+1313 KRKLLSRS
-1328 HPQRS
+1328 QPQRPCFS
-1333 YFGGP
+1333 GN
-1338 HRWLRVQSESQTP
+1338 HRWLRVQSENQTP
-1351 SLSEGVYTRQSD
+1351 SLSEGVYTRQSE
-1363 LDLPLELPRS
+1363 LDLPLELPVS
-1373 LPHSPSASYR
+1373 FTHSSYSM
-1383 LDERKSAHRESKP
+1383 DDWKSSNRESKP
-1396 NVRRI
+1396 TVRRI

-1411 SRDSSRWPEE
+1411 SSDGARWP
-1421 QEEVDRKA
+1421 DKKD
-1429 SVAETVSVFSIVT
+1429 
-1442 EAQDVDS
+1442 EAQGGAAGVVTAVQEVDS
-1449 DEQTN
+1449 DDQTN
-1454 DQVSEILSSTL
+1454 ELVSEILSSTL